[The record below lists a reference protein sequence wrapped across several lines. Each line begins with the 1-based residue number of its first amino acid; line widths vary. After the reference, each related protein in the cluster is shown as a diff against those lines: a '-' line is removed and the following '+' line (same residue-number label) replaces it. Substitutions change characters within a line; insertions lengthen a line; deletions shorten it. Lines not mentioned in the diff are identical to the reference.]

1 MERISECNLCN
12 FNTITVL
19 FNDYKKKH
27 IFNLDCFDDD
37 DDIDICDIV

>member
-1 MERISECNLCN
+1 MERISECNSCN

-27 IFNLDCFDDD
+27 IFNLDYFDDD